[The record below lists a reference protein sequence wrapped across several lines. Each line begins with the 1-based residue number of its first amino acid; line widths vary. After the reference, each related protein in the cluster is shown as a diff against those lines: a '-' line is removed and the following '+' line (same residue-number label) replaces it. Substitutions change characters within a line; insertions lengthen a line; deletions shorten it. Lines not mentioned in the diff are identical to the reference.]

1 MPWRGVAGGFGLVW
15 LGLVTPKRIRTSPA
29 SIWIA
34 AEGHIPSKQQ
44 ESGDHMKLW
53 KCDPYV
59 LDNKGFVTVVV
70 MAETRQQAI
79 EKASAKLSAK
89 LPEML
94 GALGQVLPDDDY
106 RRFAQLGSDNLDN
119 TLEEAPDEVV
129 ITILEPP
136 SVVKPVT

>member
-1 MPWRGVAGGFGLVW
+1 
-15 LGLVTPKRIRTSPA
+15 
-29 SIWIA
+29 
-34 AEGHIPSKQQ
+34 
-44 ESGDHMKLW
+44 MKLW

-59 LDNKGFVTVVV
+59 LDNKGLVTVVV

-94 GALGQVLPDDDY
+94 ETLGQMIPDDDY
-106 RRFAQLGSDNLDN
+106 RQFAQLGSDNLGN

-129 ITILEPP
+129 ITIVEPP
-136 SVVKPVT
+136 SVLRPVT